1 MAGRSEDD
9 PEEFASDP
17 DPDSDPDS
25 DPDASADAPTGESGD
40 GGPAP
45 RTDGTP
51 DGDGEDDA
59 WRFGVDDVDEDG
71 LVQSAIEAEDPEL
84 EHAVFVVL
92 GALAM
97 VLVFAHLW
105 TLV

>member
-9 PEEFASDP
+9 TEEFASDT
-17 DPDSDPDS
+17 DP
-25 DPDASADAPTGESGD
+25 DPDASAD
-40 GGPAP
+40 GPAGGEGGVDP
-45 RTDGTP
+45 ARRDDGAGE
-51 DGDGEDDA
+51 GDD
-59 WRFGVDDVDEDG
+59 WRFDVDDVDEDG
-71 LVQSAIEAEDPEL
+71 LVQSAIEAEDPDL
-84 EHAVFVVL
+84 EHAAFVVL